1 MITSER
7 EREENTCGNRNVLI
21 KPKVEWHFWESVA
34 VVTFV
39 DIIVFVA
46 IVVVVVIYVIVV
58 VVVAVAVVVNF
69 IVNVG
74 DGDVQQRKI
83 IFTEAVFAR
92 TNELSGPKTI
102 SLCLISEAQKI
113 LNGGGHGSIIL
124 LTRFVISVESAPI
137 LTSCKHS
144 LSQPL
149 PLIFLLRCVKKKE
162 RKKENIVWWIE
173 EWEQEWWK
181 ITLKRQ
187 TEKDKN
193 KNESERER
201 MIRGDFVKKVLS

>member
-7 EREENTCGNRNVLI
+7 EGEENTCDNRNVLI

-39 DIIVFVA
+39 DIIVFV
-46 IVVVVVIYVIVV
+46 VYVVVVIVDVV
-58 VVVAVAVVVNF
+58 VDNFVVAVVV
-69 IVNVG
+69 VNVG

-102 SLCLISEAQKI
+102 RLCLISEAQKI
-113 LNGGGHGSIIL
+113 LNGGGPGSIIL

-149 PLIFLLRCVKKKE
+149 PLIFLLRCEKKKKRKKKE
-162 RKKENIVWWIE
+162 GKHCWRKE
-173 EWEQEWWK
+173 EQ
-181 ITLKRQ
+181 
-187 TEKDKN
+187 
-193 KNESERER
+193 
-201 MIRGDFVKKVLS
+201 

>member
-7 EREENTCGNRNVLI
+7 ERKREREENTCDNRNVLI

-39 DIIVFVA
+39 DIIVFVVY
-46 IVVVVVIYVIVV
+46 VVVV
-58 VVVAVAVVVNF
+58 VVVAVVVVNVVV
-69 IVNVG
+69 VNVG

-102 SLCLISEAQKI
+102 RLCLISEAQKI
-113 LNGGGHGSIIL
+113 LNGGGPGSIIL

-149 PLIFLLRCVKKKE
+149 PLIFLLRCEEKKKKE
-162 RKKENIVWWIE
+162 RKKENIVDE
-173 EWEQEWWK
+173 
-181 ITLKRQ
+181 R
-187 TEKDKN
+187 KN
-193 KNESERER
+193 
-201 MIRGDFVKKVLS
+201 

>member
-1 MITSER
+1 MR
-7 EREENTCGNRNVLI
+7 ERRENTCGNRNVLI

-39 DIIVFVA
+39 DIIVFV
-46 IVVVVVIYVIVV
+46 VYVI
-58 VVVAVAVVVNF
+58 VAVVVTVV
-69 IVNVG
+69 VNVG
-74 DGDVQQRKI
+74 DGDVKQRKI

-113 LNGGGHGSIIL
+113 LNGGGAGSIIF
-124 LTRFVISVESAPI
+124 LTRFVISIESAPI

-149 PLIFLLRCVKKKE
+149 PLIFLLRCEKKKE
-162 RKKENIVWWIE
+162 RKKENIVWWNE

-187 TEKDKN
+187 TEKDNN

-201 MIRGDFVKKVLS
+201 MISGDFVKKMLS

>member
-7 EREENTCGNRNVLI
+7 EGEENTCDNRNVLI

-39 DIIVFVA
+39 DIIVFV
-46 IVVVVVIYVIVV
+46 VYV
-58 VVVAVAVVVNF
+58 VAVVVVNVVV
-69 IVNVG
+69 VNVG

-102 SLCLISEAQKI
+102 RLCLISEAQKI
-113 LNGGGHGSIIL
+113 LNGGGPGSIIL

-149 PLIFLLRCVKKKE
+149 PLIFLLRCEKEKE
-162 RKKENIVWWIE
+162 RKKENICWWIE